1 MLGNAVS
8 RKGNFIQEALPGI
21 PARSVSSGNVYI
33 PPVRL
38 PKTPKRPPVEQLAM
52 YKTPT
57 EVMDEYDPLKGDKRA
72 GETTRMTWERKA
84 EEGRKGFAGNS
95 RMEAFSEESPD
106 TLANS
111 IKREGVQNPVTLQ
124 TKDLSIFE
132 TRPQVFGGHH
142 RVATASKID
151 PNMLIPVTYAE
162 SFSGASTNARRQGD
176 DPRFPVAAK
185 TTTEPETS
193 ETTSS
198 SNK

>member
-33 PPVRL
+33 PPFQL

>member
-1 MLGNAVS
+1 MS

-33 PPVRL
+33 PPVQL
-38 PKTPKRPPVEQLAM
+38 PKTPKEQPVEQLAM

-57 EVMDEYDPLKGDKRA
+57 EVMSEYDPLKGDVRA
-72 GETTRMTWERKA
+72 GESHRMTWNRKA
-84 EEGRKGFAGNS
+84 EEGRTGLSGNS
-95 RMEAFSEESPD
+95 RMDAFSEESPD

-124 TKDLSIFE
+124 TKELSALSIFGA
-132 TRPQVFGGHH
+132 RPQVFGGHH

-151 PNMLIPVTYAE
+151 PDMLIPVTYAD

-193 ETTSS
+193 NTTSS
-198 SNK
+198 SIK